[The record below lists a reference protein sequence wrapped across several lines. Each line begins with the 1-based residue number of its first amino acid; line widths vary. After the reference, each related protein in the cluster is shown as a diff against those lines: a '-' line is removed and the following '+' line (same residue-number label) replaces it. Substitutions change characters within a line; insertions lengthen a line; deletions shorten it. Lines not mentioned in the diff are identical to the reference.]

1 MKSAYEL
8 AMERLAK
15 NEPSVKI
22 TDEQRAELAE
32 IDSKYDAKV
41 AERELVLNQE
51 IAKARASG
59 DYEAFQQVTR
69 QLADDRKRLAAERED
84 KKESVRNRGK

>member
-15 NEPSVKI
+15 SEPSIKI

-41 AERELVLNQE
+41 AERELLLNQE
-51 IAKARASG
+51 IAKARATG
-59 DYEAFQQVTR
+59 DYVAIEQVSR
-69 QLADDRKRLAAERED
+69 QLSDERKRLAAEREE
-84 KKESVRNRGK
+84 KKEAVRNRK